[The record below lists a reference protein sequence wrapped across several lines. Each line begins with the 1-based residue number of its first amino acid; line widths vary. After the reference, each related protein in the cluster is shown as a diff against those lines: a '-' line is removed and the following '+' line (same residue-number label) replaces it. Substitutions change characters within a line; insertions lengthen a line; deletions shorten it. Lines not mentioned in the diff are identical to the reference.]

1 MKKYILISISAFA
14 LSHSA
19 FAQNNQS
26 QHYPTK
32 QNCNIHLHKGNP
44 NYSHYKMC
52 LMGNMKS
59 QQQQQQQQQKP
70 QKPRYQPPPEQPN
83 QQPQLYEAINV
94 KNTINLGNFRLTNLI
109 PKGFIEAPKGGPVI
123 HQPGGYYSSLGAN
136 GTTRG
141 AYSLGVPHDDTLLSH
156 FSARLQVPKEY
167 LVIIKEGNGET
178 ALVNLRT
185 DNDWYPANKHRFPQN
200 SYQY

>member
-1 MKKYILISISAFA
+1 MKKYILITISAFA

-32 QNCNIHLHKGNP
+32 QNCNIHLNKGTP
-44 NYSHYKMC
+44 NLSHYQMC
-52 LMGNMKS
+52 LIGNFKQ
-59 QQQQQQQQQKP
+59 QQQQQQQQQK
-70 QKPRYQPPPEQPN
+70 
-83 QQPQLYEAINV
+83 INN
-94 KNTINLGNFRLTNLI
+94 KNIITLGNYRLTTLL

-141 AYSLGVPHDDTLLSH
+141 AYSLGTPHDDTLLSH

-167 LVIIKEGNGET
+167 LIITKEANGQT
-178 ALVNLRT
+178 ALVKIRT
-185 DNDWYPANKHRFPQN
+185 DNDWYLANKHRFPQN
-200 SYQY
+200 